1 MKSAFAKHGKPPEEP
16 LFRYCHPNCAKIMKM
31 DGLKQRLLRN
41 AIGPMVPISAVI
53 LALIIGAFM
62 VLAFGG
68 DPIEGY
74 RAMFSGAFGGLDE
87 LSETT
92 LRATPLLLV
101 GVGICIAFRSSVIN
115 IGGEGQIIAGALLCT
130 AIVLAL
136 PDLPRPVLLPLAL
149 IGGAVGG
156 AFWGW
161 MPGVLKAY
169 SGVNEILS
177 TIMLNIVAGY
187 LMQFLLLGPMK
198 DKAGEEVLGDI
209 AQTER
214 LSENA
219 KLPTLVGGTQFNLG
233 IVVGVLAAVL
243 AFVLLWRTSLG
254 FEMRAVGGNQA
265 AARYAGMRVKR
276 NIVLALTFSG
286 MMSGLAGAV
295 LVLSSTAHRL
305 SVESGPAGFTQ
316 LAGFNGI
323 VAALFGALHP
333 LWTIPASFLFGGL
346 LVGAFALQRAVQV
359 ATPLVIALSGL
370 VVVFVVSSE
379 SIVGR
384 AREWAERVYR
394 RENSQRD
401 VPNNTDEHSN
411 RDGPSNSDSNSSED
425 AQTASPEAPE
435 AAAT

>member
-1 MKSAFAKHGKPPEEP
+1 
-16 LFRYCHPNCAKIMKM
+16 MKM

-161 MPGVLKAY
+161 MPGMLKAY
-169 SGVNEILS
+169 AAVNEILS

-233 IVVGVLAAVL
+233 IVVAVLAAIL

-254 FEMRAVGGNQA
+254 FEIRAVGGNQA

-384 AREWAERVYR
+384 AREWAERLTHLGR
-394 RENSQRD
+394 ADGAETGEKNEPDGSSGASRENSGNGSS
-401 VPNNTDEHSN
+401 P
-411 RDGPSNSDSNSSED
+411 DGNSETAASE
-425 AQTASPEAPE
+425 TAT
-435 AAAT
+435 ATVT

>member
-1 MKSAFAKHGKPPEEP
+1 
-16 LFRYCHPNCAKIMKM
+16 MKM

-41 AIGPMVPISAVI
+41 AIGPMVPVSAVI

-130 AIVLAL
+130 AIVLVL

-161 MPGVLKAY
+161 MPGMLKAY
-169 SGVNEILS
+169 AAVNEILS

-384 AREWAERVYR
+384 AREWAERLTHLGR
-394 RENSQRD
+394 TDGAETGEKNEPDGSSAASRKNSGD
-401 VPNNTDEHSN
+401 DSSS
-411 RDGPSNSDSNSSED
+411 DGNSETAASE
-425 AQTASPEAPE
+425 TAT
-435 AAAT
+435 ATVT

>member
-1 MKSAFAKHGKPPEEP
+1 MAALKLKTLKHLRLGITAAD
-16 LFRYCHPNCAKIMKM
+16 NCAKMMKM
-31 DGLKQRLLRN
+31 ENLKQRLLRN
-41 AIGPMVPISAVI
+41 SIGPMVPISAVI

-161 MPGVLKAY
+161 MPGMLKAY
-169 SGVNEILS
+169 AAVNEILS

-233 IVVGVLAAVL
+233 IVVAVLAAVA
-243 AFVLLWRTSLG
+243 AFILLWRTSLG
-254 FEMRAVGGNQA
+254 FEIRAVGGNQA

-384 AREWAERVYR
+384 AREWAERLTHLGR
-394 RENSQRD
+394 ADGAETGKKNEPDGSSDASRKNSGD
-401 VPNNTDEHSN
+401 SSSST
-411 RDGPSNSDSNSSED
+411 GNSEIAASE
-425 AQTASPEAPE
+425 TA
-435 AAAT
+435 TVT

>member
-1 MKSAFAKHGKPPEEP
+1 
-16 LFRYCHPNCAKIMKM
+16 MKM
-31 DGLKQRLLRN
+31 DGLKRRLLRN
-41 AIGPMVPISAVI
+41 AIGPMVPVSAVI

-130 AIVLAL
+130 AIVLVL

-161 MPGVLKAY
+161 MPGMLKAY
-169 SGVNEILS
+169 AAVNEILS

-384 AREWAERVYR
+384 AREWAERLSHLGR
-394 RENSQRD
+394 TDGAGTGEKDEPDGSSDASRKNSGD
-401 VPNNTDEHSN
+401 DSSP
-411 RDGPSNSDSNSSED
+411 DGNSETAASE
-425 AQTASPEAPE
+425 TAT
-435 AAAT
+435 ATVT

>member
-1 MKSAFAKHGKPPEEP
+1 
-16 LFRYCHPNCAKIMKM
+16 MKM

-161 MPGVLKAY
+161 MPGMLKAY
-169 SGVNEILS
+169 AAVNEILS

-384 AREWAERVYR
+384 AREWAERLTHLGR
-394 RENSQRD
+394 TDGAGTGEKDEPDGSSDPSRKNSGD
-401 VPNNTDEHSN
+401 SSSST
-411 RDGPSNSDSNSSED
+411 GNSETAASE
-425 AQTASPEAPE
+425 TAAV
-435 AAAT
+435 T

>member
-1 MKSAFAKHGKPPEEP
+1 
-16 LFRYCHPNCAKIMKM
+16 MKM

-161 MPGVLKAY
+161 MPGMLKAY
-169 SGVNEILS
+169 AAVNEILS

-384 AREWAERVYR
+384 AREWAERLTHLGR
-394 RENSQRD
+394 TDGAETGEKNEPDGSSDPSRKNSGD
-401 VPNNTDEHSN
+401 SSSST
-411 RDGPSNSDSNSSED
+411 GNSETAASE
-425 AQTASPEAPE
+425 TAAV
-435 AAAT
+435 T

>member
-1 MKSAFAKHGKPPEEP
+1 M
-16 LFRYCHPNCAKIMKM
+16 
-31 DGLKQRLLRN
+31 
-41 AIGPMVPISAVI
+41 
-53 LALIIGAFM
+53 
-62 VLAFGG
+62 
-68 DPIEGY
+68 
-74 RAMFSGAFGGLDE
+74 
-87 LSETT
+87 
-92 LRATPLLLV
+92 
-101 GVGICIAFRSSVIN
+101 IN

-130 AIVLAL
+130 AIVLVL

-161 MPGVLKAY
+161 MPGMLKAY
-169 SGVNEILS
+169 AAVNEILS

-384 AREWAERVYR
+384 AREWAERLSHLGR
-394 RENSQRD
+394 ADGAETGKKNEPDGSSDASRKNSGD
-401 VPNNTDEHSN
+401 DSSS
-411 RDGPSNSDSNSSED
+411 DGNSETAASETS
-425 AQTASPEAPE
+425 TA
-435 AAAT
+435 TVT

>member
-1 MKSAFAKHGKPPEEP
+1 
-16 LFRYCHPNCAKIMKM
+16 MKM

-130 AIVLAL
+130 AIVLVL

-161 MPGVLKAY
+161 MPGMLKAY
-169 SGVNEILS
+169 AAVNEILS

-384 AREWAERVYR
+384 AREWAERLTHLGR
-394 RENSQRD
+394 TDGAETGDKNEPDGSSDASRKNSGD
-401 VPNNTDEHSN
+401 DSSS
-411 RDGPSNSDSNSSED
+411 DGNSETAASE
-425 AQTASPEAPE
+425 TAT
-435 AAAT
+435 ATVT

>member
-1 MKSAFAKHGKPPEEP
+1 
-16 LFRYCHPNCAKIMKM
+16 MKM

-41 AIGPMVPISAVI
+41 AIGPMVPVSAVI

-74 RAMFSGAFGGLDE
+74 RAMFSGAFVGLDE

-149 IGGAVGG
+149 LGGAVGG

-169 SGVNEILS
+169 AAVNEILS

-233 IVVGVLAAVL
+233 IVVGVLAAIL

-384 AREWAERVYR
+384 AREWAERIYR
-394 RENSQRD
+394 RENPQRD
-401 VPNNTDEHSN
+401 GSGN
-411 RDGPSNSDSNSSED
+411 RDGPSNSDSSTGNGDAKPSGSASGED
-425 AQTASPEAPE
+425 DQTASPEISE
-435 AAAT
+435 TTVT

>member
-1 MKSAFAKHGKPPEEP
+1 
-16 LFRYCHPNCAKIMKM
+16 MKM
-31 DGLKQRLLRN
+31 DGLKRRLLRN
-41 AIGPMVPISAVI
+41 AIGPMVPVSAVI

-130 AIVLAL
+130 AIVLVL

-161 MPGVLKAY
+161 MPGMLKAY
-169 SGVNEILS
+169 AAVNEILS

-384 AREWAERVYR
+384 AREWAERLSHLGR
-394 RENSQRD
+394 TDRAGTGEKDEPDGSSDASRKNSGD
-401 VPNNTDEHSN
+401 DSSP
-411 RDGPSNSDSNSSED
+411 DGNSETAASE
-425 AQTASPEAPE
+425 TAT
-435 AAAT
+435 ATVT

>member
-1 MKSAFAKHGKPPEEP
+1 MRLGITAAD
-16 LFRYCHPNCAKIMKM
+16 NCAKMMKM
-31 DGLKQRLLRN
+31 ENLKQRLLRN
-41 AIGPMVPISAVI
+41 SIGPMVPISAVI

-161 MPGVLKAY
+161 MPGMLKAY
-169 SGVNEILS
+169 AAVNEILS

-233 IVVGVLAAVL
+233 IVVAVLAAVA
-243 AFVLLWRTSLG
+243 AFILLWRTSLG
-254 FEMRAVGGNQA
+254 FEIRAVGGNQA

-384 AREWAERVYR
+384 AREWAERLSHLGR
-394 RENSQRD
+394 SDGAETGEKNEPDGSSDASRKNSGD
-401 VPNNTDEHSN
+401 SSSST
-411 RDGPSNSDSNSSED
+411 GNSEIAASE
-425 AQTASPEAPE
+425 TAAV
-435 AAAT
+435 T

>member
-1 MKSAFAKHGKPPEEP
+1 
-16 LFRYCHPNCAKIMKM
+16 MKM

>member
-1 MKSAFAKHGKPPEEP
+1 
-16 LFRYCHPNCAKIMKM
+16 MKM

-130 AIVLAL
+130 AIVLVL

-161 MPGVLKAY
+161 MPGMLKAY
-169 SGVNEILS
+169 AAVNEILS

-384 AREWAERVYR
+384 AREWAERLSHLGR
-394 RENSQRD
+394 ADGAETGKKNEPDGSSDASRKNSGD
-401 VPNNTDEHSN
+401 DSSS
-411 RDGPSNSDSNSSED
+411 DGNSETAASETS
-425 AQTASPEAPE
+425 TA
-435 AAAT
+435 TVT

>member
-1 MKSAFAKHGKPPEEP
+1 
-16 LFRYCHPNCAKIMKM
+16 MKM

-130 AIVLAL
+130 AIVLVL

-161 MPGVLKAY
+161 MPGMLKAY
-169 SGVNEILS
+169 AAVNEILS

-384 AREWAERVYR
+384 AREWAERLTHLGR
-394 RENSQRD
+394 ADGAETGEKNEPDGSSAASRKNSGD
-401 VPNNTDEHSN
+401 SSSST
-411 RDGPSNSDSNSSED
+411 GNSETAASE
-425 AQTASPEAPE
+425 TASV
-435 AAAT
+435 T

>member
-1 MKSAFAKHGKPPEEP
+1 MNCELYGLRVESTIDESQIIGIHSDLLYLQLAALKLKILKHSRLGITAAD
-16 LFRYCHPNCAKIMKM
+16 NCAKMMKM
-31 DGLKQRLLRN
+31 ENLKQRLLRN
-41 AIGPMVPISAVI
+41 AIGPMVPVSAVI

-149 IGGAVGG
+149 IGGAAGG

-161 MPGVLKAY
+161 MPGMLKAY
-169 SGVNEILS
+169 AAVNEILS

-198 DKAGEEVLGDI
+198 DRMSEEVLGDI

-214 LSENA
+214 LSDNA

-233 IVVGVLAAVL
+233 IVVAVLAAVA
-243 AFVLLWRTSLG
+243 AFILLWRTSLG
-254 FEMRAVGGNQA
+254 FEIRAVGGNQA

-305 SVESGPAGFTQ
+305 SVESGPSGFTQ

-384 AREWAERVYR
+384 AREWAERVAR
-394 RENSQRD
+394 RDNLR
-401 VPNNTDEHSN
+401 
-411 RDGPSNSDSNSSED
+411 RDGPD
-425 AQTASPEAPE
+425 T
-435 AAAT
+435 

>member
-41 AIGPMVPISAVI
+41 AIGPMVPVSAVI

>member
-1 MKSAFAKHGKPPEEP
+1 
-16 LFRYCHPNCAKIMKM
+16 MKM

-41 AIGPMVPISAVI
+41 AIGPMVPVSAVI

-161 MPGVLKAY
+161 MPGMLKAY
-169 SGVNEILS
+169 AAVNEILS

-233 IVVGVLAAVL
+233 IVVAVLAAIL

-254 FEMRAVGGNQA
+254 FEIRAVGGNQA

-305 SVESGPAGFTQ
+305 SVESGPSGFTQ

-384 AREWAERVYR
+384 AREWAERLTHLGR
-394 RENSQRD
+394 ADGAETGEKNEPDGSSDASRENSGNGSS
-401 VPNNTDEHSN
+401 P
-411 RDGPSNSDSNSSED
+411 DGNSETAASE
-425 AQTASPEAPE
+425 TAT
-435 AAAT
+435 ATVT